1 MLEAIISHYTEGNKA
16 KFANLL
22 GVSAQ
27 TISAWGARNTFDAEL
42 IYTKCSDVSAD
53 WLLSG
58 IGSML
63 RCNQEQST
71 TQTGTQ
77 ITQSEFSSNEAMFYC
92 KMYEKKDAEVGI
104 LKEEIGALKQKISQL
119 EAGNLGGKKTAKDA
133 PIKKPSSPNADNATS
148 VTVP

>member
-27 TISAWGARNTFDAEL
+27 TISAWGARNTFDSEL
-42 IYTKCSDVSAD
+42 IYTKCSDISAD

-63 RCNQEQST
+63 RCNQKQST
-71 TQTGTQ
+71 VETETLISQP
-77 ITQSEFSSNEAMFYC
+77 EPSSNEAVFYY
-92 KMYEKKDAEVGI
+92 KMYEKKDAEVGN
-104 LKEEIGALKQKISQL
+104 LKEEIGALKLRISQL
-119 EAGNLGGKKTAKDA
+119 EAGNIGGKKTAKDA
-133 PIKKPSSPNADNATS
+133 SIKKSSSPNADNVTS
-148 VTVP
+148 VTAP